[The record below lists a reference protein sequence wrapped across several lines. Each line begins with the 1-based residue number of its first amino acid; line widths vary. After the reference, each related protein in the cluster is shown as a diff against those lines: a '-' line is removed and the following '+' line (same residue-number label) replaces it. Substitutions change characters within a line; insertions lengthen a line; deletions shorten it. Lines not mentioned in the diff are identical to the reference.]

1 MPKTQKVTKRSR
13 YVSKHYGDDKATGDG
28 SPRNWAAGREER
40 PTKKLLELMCKTGAK
55 TQGKACRTC
64 VSRCR
69 FGEEYLDRIQ
79 KGDEA

>member
-13 YVSKHYGDDKATGDG
+13 YVSKHYGDDKANPGG
-28 SPRNWAAGREER
+28 PRNYAAGREER

-69 FGEEYLDRIQ
+69 FGEEYLDRMQ